1 MPDSPAIAPGG
12 LERKQSCRRGLAI
25 ARRWTASSTACAT
38 VRAGALGCPQA
49 YDLRERGASPVG
61 EIALGMA
68 IVNRTL
74 SDLAARG
81 LPAEKVAPSLAWVSG
96 TDIDLFEEVAKFRAL
111 RRIWARTLKERFG
124 ADGRACA
131 ALAHRLSYLGTCA
144 GLRTTAQQPFARRDP
159 DAGGAA
165 RRRTVG
171 RNLHLRRAR
180 LHSDRGSTR
189 NSPRAR
195 SRSSRTKSAPRAQPI
210 RWAAAITSSR

>member
-1 MPDSPAIAPGG
+1 RDLAKLQGSHMPDHLQLRLAGWSEAIVPTRLGHRTTVDCIEYSVRNSP
-12 LERKQSCRRGLAI
+12 
-25 ARRWTASSTACAT
+25 RW
-38 VRAGALGCPQA
+38 ALGCPQA

-124 ADGRACA
+124 A
-131 ALAHRLSYLGTCA
+131 
-144 GLRTTAQQPFARRDP
+144 
-159 DAGGAA
+159 
-165 RRRTVG
+165 
-171 RNLHLRRAR
+171 
-180 LHSDRGSTR
+180 
-189 NSPRAR
+189 
-195 SRSSRTKSAPRAQPI
+195 
-210 RWAAAITSSR
+210 